1 MDASNTSVFL
11 QKQSYTDFHEYVS
24 ECNPVSSS
32 CPPPQ
37 KKTYH
42 VHSQFSFKK
51 DPSWYISNLKE
62 MEILSN

>member
-37 KKTYH
+37 KKKTYH

-51 DPSWYISNLKE
+51 DPS
-62 MEILSN
+62 